1 MLRMTGVAMSPVC
14 GASFVTLPEYEVVMT
29 AAS

>member
-1 MLRMTGVAMSPVC
+1 MTGVAMSPVC
-14 GASFVTLPEYEVVMT
+14 GASFVTLSEYEVVMA